1 MLPLQICR
9 CKCAHPTGVLNQL
22 IGTRTPQHP
31 SRSSCTLQATAK
43 AEPEA
48 LQRRRA
54 AGFLKAYEPF
64 DWTAQL

>member
-1 MLPLQICR
+1 MS
-9 CKCAHPTGVLNQL
+9 H
-22 IGTRTPQHP
+22 QHASKSHSQP
-31 SRSSCTLQATAK
+31 CTLQATAK

-54 AGFLKAYEPF
+54 AEFLKAYEPF